1 MCLWPAQGAASTGE
15 GAASLQVQKGL
26 HISKRGVSRLV
37 ASADSAEEHVF
48 LASQATH
55 PFDSMRSL
63 GLDLDF
69 VLSCQASVANVQAW
83 RARQMQGLQQLS
95 DRAIP
100 LTQFLAHRVQD
111 TVWPVIQ
118 NVHT

>member
-1 MCLWPAQGAASTGE
+1 MCLWPAQGAATIGE
-15 GAASLQVQKGL
+15 GAAALHTQRGL

-37 ASADSAEEHVF
+37 SSAVSAEEHVS

-69 VLSCQASVANVQAW
+69 VLSFHSSHADVQAW
-83 RARQMQGLQQLS
+83 RARQMQGLRELS
-95 DRAIP
+95 DKTLP
-100 LTQFLAHRVQD
+100 LTQFVAQH
-111 TVWPVIQ
+111 
-118 NVHT
+118 